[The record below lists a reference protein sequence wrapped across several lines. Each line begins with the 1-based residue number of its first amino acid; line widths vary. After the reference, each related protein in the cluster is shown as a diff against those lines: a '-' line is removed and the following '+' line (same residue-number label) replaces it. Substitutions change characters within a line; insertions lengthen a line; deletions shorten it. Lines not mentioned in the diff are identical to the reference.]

1 MITGLVSWSESLL
14 YLLATVFIILY
25 FVRIINS
32 IFDLHIIGCK
42 EMELNY
48 VVVRSK
54 KRKKTIS
61 LQVRANGTAVFYVPH
76 RTPIPEIDKF
86 VREKERWLWRKIR
99 ENGER
104 QKEIKTKKYVTG
116 ETLFFL
122 GEPYPLKIG
131 AVTDGCDKLAF
142 FCGQFVLASDKISQ
156 GRELFVD
163 WYRKSAQRYI
173 GEKVDHYSQTLKL
186 ITRGIRISNARFR
199 WGSCSQDNHLY
210 FSWRLIMAPCPVI
223 DYLVVH
229 ELAHLQ
235 EKNHSGLFWDLVGNT
250 ITDYKKQRI
259 WLKDNGHTLDI

>member
-1 MITGLVSWSESLL
+1 MITGLVSWSKSLL

-42 EMELNY
+42 EMELDY
-48 VVVRSK
+48 EVVRSK

-61 LQVRANGTAVFYVPH
+61 LQVRANGTAVVYVPH

-86 VREKERWLWRKIR
+86 VREKERWISRKIR

-104 QKEIKTKKYVTG
+104 QKEIKAKKYVTG
-116 ETLFFL
+116 EMFFFL
-122 GEPYPLKIG
+122 GEPYPLKIE
-131 AVTDGCDKLAF
+131 AAIDGYEKLAF
-142 FCGQFVLASDKISQ
+142 CCGQFVLASDKVSQ

-173 GEKVDHYSQTLKL
+173 GERVDHYSQTLKL
-186 ITRGIRISNARFR
+186 IPRGIKISNARCR
-199 WGSCSQDNHLY
+199 WGSCSQDNHLHI
-210 FSWRLIMAPCPVI
+210 SWRLIMAPCSVI

-229 ELAHLQ
+229 ELAHTQ
-235 EKNHSGLFWDLVGNT
+235 EKNHSERFWDIVGNT
-250 ITDYKKQRI
+250 ITDYKKQRV